1 MIFEV
6 GTNSF
11 SSERK
16 EVEDSNKIN
25 FFSGKYLI
33 LFILIFVSLLV
44 FILVFFIL
52 LNLHK
57 SSSGEDDFQNETKI
71 LNEED
76 IERRENILN
85 SFEECLSLPVE
96 DENCRIFFSN
106 TEITNECEI
115 FGDECYYR
123 VAFSKSDISY
133 CEFIEEETLKDSCI
147 LESGLLFE
155 DILMEENYEN

>member
-6 GTNSF
+6 GRNSF

-16 EVEDSNKIN
+16 EVEDFNKIN

-57 SSSGEDDFQNETKI
+57 SSLGEDDFQNETKI
-71 LNEED
+71 LNEDD
-76 IERRENILN
+76 IERRENILE
-85 SFEECLSLPVE
+85 SVEECLSLPFE

-115 FGDECYYR
+115 FGDECYYF
-123 VAFSKSDISY
+123 VARGKSDISY

-147 LESGLLFE
+147 L
-155 DILMEENYEN
+155 